1 MSRKLYRRPR
11 GGEKACCWWVKEYV
25 QKRENIEEKIKEL
38 QVKLKKMPKGELG
51 CYKNGKSFKWFDYS
65 GKTRKYI
72 YKKDRDLAQK
82 LALKK

>member
-1 MSRKLYRRPR
+1 MFAQIHVPAFLLWKLL
-11 GGEKACCWWVKEYV
+11 V
-25 QKRENIEEKIKEL
+25 EL
-38 QVKLKKMPKGELG
+38 LKKMPKGELG

-65 GKTRKYI
+65 GKTRKCI